1 MSQPYLKTFDCL
13 IGVIFM
19 KKMEEAFL
27 SNKVELIGVIENEL
41 RKKNIPYEMKTVNS
55 GIQNRTVGTF
65 LGRFGQSHDN
75 ADIMYYIYS
84 KPEYISEIKFIAN
97 ECLSKL

>member
-1 MSQPYLKTFDCL
+1 MYSKILDSL

-41 RKKNIPYEMKTVNS
+41 RKKNIPYKMKTVNS

-65 LGRFGQSHDN
+65 FGRFGQSHDN
-75 ADIMYYIYS
+75 VDIMYYIYS
-84 KPEYISEIKFIAN
+84 KPEYISEIKSIAN
-97 ECLSKL
+97 ECLNKL